1 MTEPIIYKVDEDTY
15 HSGRLTDYL
24 RLFKTRSQEL
34 QFFDARCN
42 WTTNKCDEKYYH
54 ILAEDE
60 SQAESLAMQEYAN
73 EFHIGQSF
81 VRVHISRL

>member
-1 MTEPIIYKVDEDTY
+1 MTEPIIYKVDEDIY

-42 WTTNKCDEKYYH
+42 WAANKCDEKYYH

-60 SQAESLAMQEYAN
+60 SQAESLAVQEYAN

-81 VRVHISRL
+81 VQVYVSRL

>member
-1 MTEPIIYKVDEDTY
+1 MTNPMIYKVDEDTY
-15 HSGRLTDYL
+15 HSGRLTESL

-42 WTTNKCDEKYYH
+42 WTQNKRDEKYYH

-60 SQAESLAMQEYAN
+60 SQAESLAVQEYAN
-73 EFHIGQSF
+73 EFHISQSF
-81 VRVHISRL
+81 VRVNVSHL

>member
-1 MTEPIIYKVDEDTY
+1 MTNPMIYKVDEDTY

-42 WTTNKCDEKYYH
+42 WTANKRDEKYYH

-73 EFHIGQSF
+73 EFRIGQSF
-81 VRVHISRL
+81 VRVHVSRL

>member
-15 HSGRLTDYL
+15 YSGRLTDYL

-73 EFHIGQSF
+73 EFRISQNF
-81 VRVHISRL
+81 VRVYVSRL

>member
-1 MTEPIIYKVDEDTY
+1 MHEPIICKVDEDTY
-15 HSGRLTDYL
+15 NSGRLTDYL
-24 RLFKTRSQEL
+24 KIFKTRSQEL

-73 EFHIGQSF
+73 EFHIGQRL
-81 VRVHISRL
+81 VQVHVSRI